1 MKRTLYTKI
10 FTGFILFGICGFL
23 LIATVTSRLS
33 FQKIKDSEVEHL
45 YEEAVTVSSIFSKTS
60 SINPAPDTA
69 ASLMDLSRYLDAPI
83 QIIQPDGTILYTF
96 TKDESSSS
104 NKSISSF
111 NIKDFKSSRY
121 MLGDFYGY
129 FDSEHLS
136 VAAPIQKDKR
146 TFAYVLIHKP
156 FEDFRLFHNELLN
169 ISYLSWGILFLFAG
183 VLFLLFK
190 HLVYLPIHELS
201 IASKEYAKGNYNIP
215 LPVHNNE
222 NELGYIAASLNY
234 MADKLNTIEEKQR
247 NFISNV
253 SHDFRS
259 PLTSIRGYIDAI
271 LDGTI
276 PPKLQD
282 KYLNIILF
290 ETERLTKLTESLL
303 ELNKYE
309 GKSYILDTVDFD
321 MNGIIQKT
329 SETFEGTC
337 REKHLSFELHFSEE
351 TLRVHADMGKIQQVL
366 YNLIDNAIKF
376 SHSDSKVEIE
386 TIAKNGKAY
395 ISVKDYGIG
404 IPRDSISKIWE
415 RFYKTDLSRGKDKR
429 GTGLGLA
436 IVKEIISAHDENIN
450 VISTEGVGTEFIFTL
465 PLAKTHG
472 KSAV

>member
-23 LIATVTSRLS
+23 IVATVTSRLS
-33 FQKIKDSEVEHL
+33 FQKLKDNEVQNL
-45 YEEAVTVSSIFSKTS
+45 YEEATVISSLFDGTSPIDFS
-60 SINPAPDTA
+60 PDAETKN
-69 ASLMDLSRYLDAPI
+69 SLTYLSCYLDSPI
-83 QIIQPDGTILYTF
+83 WIIQPDGQILYTF
-96 TKDESSSS
+96 TEDGAFSSDTT
-104 NKSISSF
+104 ISSF
-111 NIKDFKSSRY
+111 DIKDFDSSRY
-121 MLGDFYGY
+121 MLGDFYGC

-136 VAAPIQKDKR
+136 VLAPIRDEHR

-156 FEDFRLFHNELLN
+156 FHDFHIFHNEFLN
-169 ISYLSWGILFLFAG
+169 ISYLSWAILLLFAG
-183 VLFLLFK
+183 ILLFIFK
-190 HLVYLPIHELS
+190 HLVYHPIHELS
-201 IASKEYAKGNYNIP
+201 VASKEYAKGNYTIP
-215 LPVHNNE
+215 LPVHSNTDE
-222 NELGYIAASLNY
+222 ISYIAASLNY

-276 PPKLQD
+276 PPELQE

-309 GKSYILDTVDFD
+309 GKSYILDITDFD
-321 MNGIIQKT
+321 INGIIQKT

-351 TLRVHADMGKIQQVL
+351 KLRVHADMGKIQQVL

-376 SHSDSKVEIE
+376 SHSDSKIDIE
-386 TIAKNGKAY
+386 TTSKNGKAY
-395 ISVKDYGIG
+395 ISIKDYGIG
-404 IPRDSISKIWE
+404 IPRDSVSKIWE

-429 GTGLGLA
+429 GTGLGLS

-465 PLAKTHG
+465 PLASKG
-472 KSAV
+472 V